1 MALALLGS
9 SVFAAVAAAAASPDD
24 IFAAWCH
31 VHNKVYLTS
40 AEEAAARRNFAV
52 NDALVAEHNSKG
64 KSFAL
69 GHNLYSDPMMT
80 QRTVAFA
87 RHAVRAVAD
96 FAGTIYAVS
105 LGNEMN
111 NVDTNPASGCTVPQI
126 LAWTDAIVSAI
137 HAELP
142 GLCGLMGGW
151 WRW

>member
-1 MALALLGS
+1 MVRDTGFNAVRVFITWPVFEPAAGSYNTTAFDNLRRLLDMAR
-9 SVFAAVAAAAASPDD
+9 AAE
-24 IFAAWCH
+24 
-31 VHNKVYLTS
+31 L
-40 AEEAAARRNFAV
+40 AV
-52 NDALVAEHNSKG
+52 NLDLFVGGMSGAFYWPGWAT
-64 KSFAL
+64 

-151 WRW
+151 WW